1 MEKIALQLSI
11 DSILAQVKSAFE
23 GFFNGA
29 MDIVSKISESIT
41 SLF

>member
-11 DSILAQVKSAFE
+11 DSILDQASIAFE
-23 GFFNGA
+23 GLFNGA
-29 MDIVSKISESIT
+29 MEMVGKISESIT

>member
-11 DSILAQVKSAFE
+11 DSILDQANSAFE
-23 GFFNGA
+23 GLFNGA
-29 MDIVSKISESIT
+29 MDMIGKISESIA